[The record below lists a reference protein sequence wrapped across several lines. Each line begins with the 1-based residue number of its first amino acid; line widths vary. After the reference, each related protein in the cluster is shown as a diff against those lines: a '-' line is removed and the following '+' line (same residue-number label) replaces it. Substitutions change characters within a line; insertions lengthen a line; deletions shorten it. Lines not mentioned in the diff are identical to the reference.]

1 VALLKDSSEKL
12 KNGEPTVLYH
22 LGMAYHRSGRKAE
35 ARDALNKALALNKN
49 FPGADE
55 ARKILT
61 TKDTK

>member
-1 VALLKDSSEKL
+1 
-12 KNGEPTVLYH
+12 VLYH

-49 FPGADE
+49 FRGADE